1 VIEDDG
7 AALPMEVSDERFT
20 AWMRGHLLRA
30 AHHFGL
36 TVTADPV
43 FGWRLRSIG
52 APVTTLQG
60 QRWLRVVSDYPQWA
74 SGDGWTGNSD
84 ANTLT
89 GLVKP
94 RLLELVEWDDG
105 GRRLRAELLT
115 RLPGEPV
122 SPADALH
129 HPVQLPARWWA
140 ALRDNLERLRAA
152 PTTRMNTSQDA
163 VTRRSL
169 ATFGTE
175 VRVRRWETVH
185 GDLHWAN
192 LLAPQ
197 LGIVDWE
204 LWGRGPAGLDVS
216 SLLCHSLLVPAVV
229 NRVRRTFADILDT
242 DDGRIAQLVVAARM
256 LGRITA
262 GDYPELEQPLR
273 RHVTTLTD
281 PAASRRSGHYS

>member
-1 VIEDDG
+1 
-7 AALPMEVSDERFT
+7 
-20 AWMRGHLLRA
+20 
-30 AHHFGL
+30 
-36 TVTADPV
+36 
-43 FGWRLRSIG
+43 
-52 APVTTLQG
+52 
-60 QRWLRVVSDYPQWA
+60 
-74 SGDGWTGNSD
+74 
-84 ANTLT
+84 
-89 GLVKP
+89 
-94 RLLELVEWDDG
+94 
-105 GRRLRAELLT
+105 
-115 RLPGEPV
+115 
-122 SPADALH
+122 
-129 HPVQLPARWWA
+129 
-140 ALRDNLERLRAA
+140 
-152 PTTRMNTSQDA
+152 
-163 VTRRSL
+163 
-169 ATFGTE
+169 
-175 VRVRRWETVH
+175 VH